1 MPSDLWSFAVD
12 LYARPGV
19 EPACLSL
26 QAAGTDVC
34 LLLCGAW
41 LEARGA
47 LRTAERAEQ
56 LKDCAAPWQREVI
69 EPLRSI
75 RRAWRD
81 KSAQDDALATLR
93 TRIKQLEL
101 DAERQLLQRLE
112 SLCVAWEEGQGNSSW
127 LEILAGDAA
136 EKCRD
141 ALLELRVAATRP

>member
-1 MPSDLWSFAVD
+1 MLSDLWSFAVD

-26 QAAGTDVC
+26 QDAGADVC

-41 LEARGA
+41 LEARGV
-47 LRTAERAEQ
+47 LCTAERAEQ
-56 LKDCAAPWQREVI
+56 LKDCATPWQREVI

-81 KSAQDDALATLR
+81 GSAQDEALATLR
-93 TRIKQLEL
+93 TRVKQLEL

-112 SLCVAWEEGQGNSSW
+112 SLCVTWEEEQGNWPW

-141 ALLELRVAATRP
+141 ALLELRVAAT